1 MCQQGWWHD
10 RLEYLGIPGLLF
22 KLAVSINLPVMLD
35 NLRFGAFQNKLRTDI
50 LLPDAGQCMPVGVY
64 FLIVRQIHDSLFH
77 RQRRTELFQR
87 ALFLP
92 AMTRDTDF
100 LLRILRRF
108 RVGLLFRFLRRV
120 EQAEL
125 LIPVVKNVCPL
136 LTALSELGTLK
147 IQDDLSESLNLLILL
162 PALFPERIHGALQ
175 HGILLP
181 ELLKNLHQNPGLF
194 HAACTTL
201 HA

>member
-1 MCQQGWWHD
+1 MFD
-10 RLEYLGIPGLLF
+10 
-22 KLAVSINLPVMLD
+22 D
-35 NLRFGAFQNKLRTDI
+35 LRPGAFQDKLCTDI
-50 LLPDAGQCMPVGVY
+50 LLPDAGQCMPIGIHL
-64 FLIVRQIHDSLFH
+64 FFIRQIHDSLFH

-92 AMTRDTDF
+92 AVAGDTDF
-100 LLRILRRF
+100 PLRILRRF
-108 RVGLLFRFLRRV
+108 RAGLLLRFLRRI

-147 IQDDLSESLNLLILL
+147 IQDDLPESLNLLILL
-162 PALFPERIHGALQ
+162 PALFLERINGALQ
-175 HGILLP
+175 HGQLPPNGKKYLRLL
-181 ELLKNLHQNPGLF
+181 
-194 HAACTTL
+194 HAAFTVL